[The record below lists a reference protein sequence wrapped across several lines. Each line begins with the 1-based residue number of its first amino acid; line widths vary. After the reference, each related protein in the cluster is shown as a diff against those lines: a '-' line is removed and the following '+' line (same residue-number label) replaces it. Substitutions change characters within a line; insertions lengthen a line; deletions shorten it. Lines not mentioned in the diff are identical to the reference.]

1 MKANPQT
8 EYPFSP
14 SYLEINNHKMHY
26 LDEGD
31 KNAPVILMVHGN
43 PTWSFYY
50 RKLVVDLRKKYR
62 VIVPDHIGCGL
73 SDKPQDFSYSIA
85 DHTQN
90 LSALMQHLDIED
102 YFMIVHDWGGPIG
115 AGSALHAPEKV
126 RGLVVLNTSLFYIDK
141 LPWQIKLSRTP
152 IIGEFLL
159 RGLNFFSIGAY
170 FMAITQKKKRTKE
183 TYAAYTQPY
192 NSWQNRIAVHRFVQ
206 EIPLEPNHPTR
217 AFLLNLDAHTHLFA
231 NTPTL
236 ILWGD
241 KDFVFT
247 PQDFCA
253 EFENRFPHAEIH
265 HFPNAG
271 HYVLED
277 ADEEI
282 LPLVRDFLDGL
293 SSGKTDAD

>member
-1 MKANPQT
+1 
-8 EYPFSP
+8 
-14 SYLEINNHKMHY
+14 MHY

-50 RKLVVDLRKKYR
+50 RKLVKDLRKNYR

-73 SDKPQDFSYSIA
+73 SDKPQNFGYTIEN
-85 DHTQN
+85 HCQN
-90 LSALMQHLDIED
+90 LSALLKHLEIDE
-102 YFMIVHDWGGPIG
+102 YRLIVHDWGGPIG
-115 AGSALHAPEKV
+115 VGNAILAPEKV
-126 RGLVVLNTSLFYIDK
+126 KGLVILNTSLFYINK
-141 LPWQIKLSRTP
+141 LPWQIKLSRAP

-183 TYAAYTQPY
+183 VFFAYTQPY
-192 NSWQNRIAVHRFVQ
+192 NSWENRIAVHRFVQ
-206 EIPLEPNHPTR
+206 EIPLEKNHPTR
-217 AFLLNLDAHTHLFA
+217 SFLLNLDTHAHLFS

-253 EFENRFPHAEIH
+253 KFESRFPHADIH

-282 LPLVRDFLDGL
+282 LPLVRDFLDDL
-293 SSGKTDAD
+293 DEKDAD